1 MQVTE
6 ETERKKQELFES
18 FPCMHLKY
26 RHRAHQNQ
34 LNEITFSESFVKSLG
49 YSVEEFAE
57 IVLLEGIPQ

>member
-6 ETERKKQELFES
+6 ETERKKQELFEN

-34 LNEITFSESFVKSLG
+34 LNEIVMSESFVKSLG
-49 YSVEEFAE
+49 YSLEEFADV
-57 IVLLEGIPQ
+57 VLSEGIPQ